1 MIPVSNSLTHSMFAL
16 LNLTLEFL
24 FVSRQVD
31 LRPRTVRRDAERLS
45 KLEHEPPQSPH
56 PSPSIQL
63 TGGNR
68 QIRTTPPASGGG
80 AVSVI
85 AGSADVECRTAD
97 YSSWEIG
104 CWRRISAEE
113 AGSSLRLK

>member
-56 PSPSIQL
+56 PSPGVQL

-68 QIRTTPPASGGG
+68 QIRTTVPGVGRWG
-80 AVSVI
+80 VSVI
-85 AGSADVECRTAD
+85 AGLGPKGVDVFVLLWKWFPALNTFC
-97 YSSWEIG
+97 
-104 CWRRISAEE
+104 
-113 AGSSLRLK
+113 